1 MLYLCAAAYGSEGC
15 SSLDRQHT
23 GARTCP
29 AFGLLV
35 LSGYLIPH
43 DLIHFT
49 RSALGNYYM
58 RVTFFENHEICG
70 NPLNSLKFMD
80 Y

>member
-1 MLYLCAAAYGSEGC
+1 MLYLCAAAYGSKGC

-35 LSGYLIPH
+35 LSGYLIPY

-49 RSALGNYYM
+49 RSAFGNYYM
-58 RVTFFENHEICG
+58 RVTFLKTTKSVEIR
-70 NPLNSLKFMD
+70 
-80 Y
+80 